1 MRIILTFLP
10 FYFLSFLPIIIV
22 LFFLFYSFTL
32 LPFYSFTFLL
42 FYFFT
47 FLLFTLLPFPY
58 LVSKSYIQI
67 KVERF
72 FFVDGVERRVVV
84 EEIAQARLCIDANV
98 VGNLKL

>member
-1 MRIILTFLP
+1 MKKGKKDEDYPHFPTFFTFYPFYLLLFSPIIIYYLPFYFLP
-10 FYFLSFLPIIIV
+10 FYF
-22 LFFLFYSFTL
+22 FT
-32 LPFYSFTFLL
+32 
-42 FYFFT
+42 
-47 FLLFTLLPFPY
+47 FPY

>member
-1 MRIILTFLP
+1 MRIIPTFLP
-10 FYFLSFLPIIIV
+10 FLLFILFTYYYCA
-22 LFFLFYSFTL
+22 FFLFFSFTL
-32 LPFYSFTFLL
+32 LPFYS
-42 FYFFT
+42 
-47 FLLFTLLPFPY
+47 FTLLPFPY

>member
-1 MRIILTFLP
+1 MRIIPTFLP
-10 FYFLSFLPIIIV
+10 FSLFILFTYYYCA
-22 LFFLFYSFTL
+22 FFLFFS
-32 LPFYSFTFLL
+32 
-42 FYFFT
+42 FT

>member
-1 MRIILTFLP
+1 MKKGKKDEDNPHFPTF
-10 FYFLSFLPIIIV
+10 FTFLPIIIV
-22 LFFLFYSFTL
+22 FFLFYP
-32 LPFYSFTFLL
+32 LPFYLS
-42 FYFFT
+42 FYF
-47 FLLFTLLPFPY
+47 
-58 LVSKSYIQI
+58 VSKSYIQI

>member
-1 MRIILTFLP
+1 MKKGKKDEDYPHFPT
-10 FYFLSFLPIIIV
+10 
-22 LFFLFYSFTL
+22 
-32 LPFYSFTFLL
+32 
-42 FYFFT
+42 FFT
-47 FLLFTLLPFPY
+47 FYPFYLLLFSTIIIFTLLPFPY

-98 VGNLKL
+98 VGNQIGRAHV

>member
-1 MRIILTFLP
+1 MKKGKKDEDNPHFPTFFTFTYLLLCFFSFT
-10 FYFLSFLPIIIV
+10 FYFFP
-22 LFFLFYSFTL
+22 L
-32 LPFYSFTFLL
+32 LPFYLSL
-42 FYFFT
+42 YF
-47 FLLFTLLPFPY
+47 
-58 LVSKSYIQI
+58 VSKSYIKI

>member
-1 MRIILTFLP
+1 MKKGKKDEDNPHFPTFFTFYPFYLLLFSPIIIYYLP
-10 FYFLSFLPIIIV
+10 FYF
-22 LFFLFYSFTL
+22 
-32 LPFYSFTFLL
+32 FTFLL

-47 FLLFTLLPFPY
+47 FPY

>member
-1 MRIILTFLP
+1 MKKGKKDEDNPHFPT
-10 FYFLSFLPIIIV
+10 
-22 LFFLFYSFTL
+22 
-32 LPFYSFTFLL
+32 
-42 FYFFT
+42 FFT
-47 FLLFTLLPFPY
+47 FYPFYQLLFSTIIIFTLLPFPY

>member
-10 FYFLSFLPIIIV
+10 FLLFILFTYYYFLLL
-22 LFFLFYSFTL
+22 LF
-32 LPFYSFTFLL
+32 LPFYP
-42 FYFFT
+42 
-47 FLLFTLLPFPY
+47 FTLLPFPY

>member
-1 MRIILTFLP
+1 MRIIPTFLP
-10 FYFLSFLPIIIV
+10 FLLFILFTYYYCAFFSFSLL
-22 LFFLFYSFTL
+22 LFFSFTL
-32 LPFYSFTFLL
+32 LPFYP
-42 FYFFT
+42 FT

>member
-1 MRIILTFLP
+1 MRIIPTFLP
-10 FYFLSFLPIIIV
+10 FL
-22 LFFLFYSFTL
+22 LFNLLLLCFFSFTL
-32 LPFYSFTFLL
+32 LPFYLS
-42 FYFFT
+42 FYF
-47 FLLFTLLPFPY
+47 
-58 LVSKSYIQI
+58 VSKSYIQI

>member
-1 MRIILTFLP
+1 MKKGKKDEDNPHFPT
-10 FYFLSFLPIIIV
+10 
-22 LFFLFYSFTL
+22 
-32 LPFYSFTFLL
+32 
-42 FYFFT
+42 FFT
-47 FLLFTLLPFPY
+47 FYPFYLLLFSTIIIFTLLPFPY

>member
-1 MRIILTFLP
+1 MRIIPTFLP
-10 FYFLSFLPIIIV
+10 FL
-22 LFFLFYSFTL
+22 LFILFTYYYCAF
-32 LPFYSFTFLL
+32 FTFLL
-42 FYFFT
+42 FYP
-47 FLLFTLLPFPY
+47 FTLLPFPN

-72 FFVDGVERRVVV
+72 FFVDGVERRVFV

>member
-1 MRIILTFLP
+1 MKKGKKDEAYPHFPT
-10 FYFLSFLPIIIV
+10 
-22 LFFLFYSFTL
+22 
-32 LPFYSFTFLL
+32 
-42 FYFFT
+42 FFT
-47 FLLFTLLPFPY
+47 FYPFYLLLFSTIIIFTLLPFPY

>member
-1 MRIILTFLP
+1 MKKGKKDEDNPHFPT
-10 FYFLSFLPIIIV
+10 
-22 LFFLFYSFTL
+22 
-32 LPFYSFTFLL
+32 
-42 FYFFT
+42 FFT
-47 FLLFTLLPFPY
+47 FYPFYLLLSIIYPFTFLPFPY

>member
-10 FYFLSFLPIIIV
+10 FLLFILFTYYYFHLLLSII
-22 LFFLFYSFTL
+22 Y
-32 LPFYSFTFLL
+32 PFTFLP

-47 FLLFTLLPFPY
+47 FPY

-98 VGNLKL
+98 VGDLKL